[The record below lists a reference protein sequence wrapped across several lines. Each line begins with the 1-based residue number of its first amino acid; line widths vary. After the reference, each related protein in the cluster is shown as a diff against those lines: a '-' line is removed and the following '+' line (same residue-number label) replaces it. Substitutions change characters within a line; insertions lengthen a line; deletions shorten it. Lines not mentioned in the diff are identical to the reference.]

1 MLLRH
6 AVRDACDCYRGRW
19 AGGDVAARQ
28 YLDVAPRLQGAR
40 TRREGHI
47 NAMAPIYR
55 ADQVGSLLRP
65 AELLEARKNPDISR
79 DELTGIEDRHIL
91 DVLDRQKRAGFRIF
105 TDGEL
110 RRTGFMGDFYE
121 SVEGLDREYD
131 LDRTWKGAPAGVGVA
146 KGIGAPGGAVVA
158 RLRQTKRLTKH
169 EADFLRRHA
178 PGDIKMTLPTAN
190 QFPAIAYKK
199 GVSDRAYATYS
210 EFLWDIVPIMKAE
223 IHALVDEGVKYIQID
238 APRYS
243 YYIDPKW
250 RHYVEEEMG
259 VDPEAALDE
268 AIRVDNACI
277 DGVKREGVTLAMH
290 LCRGNNRSQWYAEG
304 GYDPI
309 AEKLFN
315 QLNVDRFLL
324 EYESERAGSFDALR
338 FVPASKSVVLGLV
351 SSKVPELEKPDDL
364 IRRIDEASRYVPI
377 EHLAVSPQCGFAST
391 MEGNLLGEEEQWRK
405 LQLVVDTARRV
416 WKDA

>member
-1 MLLRH
+1 M
-6 AVRDACDCYRGRW
+6 D
-19 AGGDVAARQ
+19 
-28 YLDVAPRLQGAR
+28 
-40 TRREGHI
+40 
-47 NAMAPIYR
+47 PIYR

-65 AELLEARKNPDISR
+65 AELLEARRNPDISHG
-79 DELTGIEDRHIL
+79 ELTGIEDRHIL
-91 DVLDRQKRAGFRIF
+91 DVLDRQKRAGFKIF

-169 EADFLRRHA
+169 EVDFLKRHA

-250 RHYVEEEMG
+250 RHYVEDEMG
-259 VDPEAALDE
+259 VDPETALDE
-268 AIRVDNACI
+268 AIRVDNACLE
-277 DGVKREGVTLAMH
+277 GVKRDGVTLAMH

-309 AEKLFN
+309 AEKLFT

-324 EYESERAGSFDALR
+324 EYESERAGTFDARLLLAPDARQMNGLEPADQLSRSLR
-338 FVPASKSVVLGLV
+338 TIDGILREARKDEIVERLWNRELCPQRWRVGLRVSVVQ
-351 SSKVPELEKPDDL
+351 KQPH
-364 IRRIDEASRYVPI
+364 RRIAGEDKLPRQQPVGDASGRVNVRSVVHGRTQRLLRCDEP
-377 EHLAVSPQCGFAST
+377 
-391 MEGNLLGEEEQWRK
+391 
-405 LQLVVDTARRV
+405 RRALHGV
-416 WKDA
+416 LDSQRRPRVLSHR